1 MSQPLPKWSQPI
13 SPGDQM
19 PIEWRRWFE
28 EVEAL
33 KATVAAQAA
42 TIAAQA
48 ATIADHETRI
58 ETLEP

>member
-1 MSQPLPKWSQPI
+1 
-13 SPGDQM
+13 M

-42 TIAAQA
+42 TIA
-48 ATIADHETRI
+48 DHETRI